1 MADRAALVTGASS
14 GIGLAIANMLGEEGY
29 GLTVASRRPENL
41 EPAVEQLKGKGYDVE
56 FVAGNLGDE
65 EVIKSVVAAHRDRYG
80 RLDVLVNNAG
90 VGIGAAV
97 GEIQTKFL
105 DIQLNTNIRSIV
117 LFHRECIDLLREA
130 GAEHRNALIV
140 NTASMAGKLGQAW
153 LSVYAATKFAVVG
166 WTQSMHRELAKE
178 GIKSSALC
186 PGFVDT
192 KMTDFVKGQVAAEDM
207 ISTQDIA
214 ESVRLLLKV
223 SPACIIPEIQFIRP
237 DDDF

>member
-1 MADRAALVTGASS
+1 
-14 GIGLAIANMLGEEGY
+14 
-29 GLTVASRRPENL
+29 
-41 EPAVEQLKGKGYDVE
+41 
-56 FVAGNLGDE
+56 
-65 EVIKSVVAAHRDRYG
+65 
-80 RLDVLVNNAG
+80 VNNAG

-97 GEIQTKFL
+97 GEIQTKYL

-117 LFHRECIDLLREA
+117 LFHRECIDMLRAA
-130 GAEHRNALIV
+130 GTEHRNALIV

-192 KMTDFVKGQVAAEDM
+192 KMTDFVKGQVSADDM
-207 ISTQDIA
+207 ITTQDIA